1 MQFESIELVMD
12 AGLARVTLNQ
22 GEQGNPF
29 NAALCRD
36 WLALSTA
43 LASEKSLRAILITA
57 RGKYFSVGGDIRM
70 FTRNLDVL
78 PQCIREWTSTLH
90 TGIARIAR
98 LDAPTVVAVHGVA
111 MGGAV
116 GLVAGC
122 DLVFASSAASFGAAY
137 PSIGYS
143 CDAGTSR
150 ALATRMGVSRAKRFL
165 LCNETLAASA
175 AAECGLVDFLEAPDA
190 LHAAAEAAAQR
201 FAQGPTQAYGDIRR
215 LFASVT
221 HQSLEAQLE
230 DEAQSL
236 ARMAG
241 TEDAREGI
249 QAFSEKR
256 KPTFKG
262 R

>member
-1 MQFESIELVMD
+1 MTFESIDMVMD
-12 AGLARVTLNQ
+12 DGLARVTLNQ
-22 GEQGNPF
+22 AEQGNPF
-29 NAALCRD
+29 NATLCRE
-36 WLALSTA
+36 WLELANA
-43 LASEKSLRAILITA
+43 LASERTLRAILITA

-78 PQCIREWTSTLH
+78 PERIREWTGTLH
-90 TGIARIAR
+90 AGIARIAR

-116 GLVAGC
+116 GLVASC
-122 DLVFASSAASFGAAY
+122 DLVYASGSASFGAAY

-143 CDAGTSR
+143 CDAGSSK
-150 ALATRMGVSRAKRFL
+150 ALASRMGVSRGKRFL
-165 LCNETLAASA
+165 LCNETLDVSA
-175 AAECGLVDFLEAPDA
+175 AADCGLVDFVVDAEALQAD
-190 LHAAAEAAAQR
+190 AEAAARR
-201 FAQGPTQAYGDIRR
+201 FANGPTQAYGDIRR
-215 LFASVT
+215 LFSNVMQ
-221 HQSLEAQLE
+221 QSLEAQLE

-249 QAFSEKR
+249 LAFSEKR
-256 KPTFKG
+256 RPTFKG

>member
-1 MQFESIELVMD
+1 MIFESIELVMD
-12 AGLARVTLNQ
+12 DGLARVTLNQ
-22 GEQGNPF
+22 AELGNPI
-29 NAALCRD
+29 NAVFCRE
-36 WLALSTA
+36 WLDLSTV
-43 LASEKSLRAILITA
+43 LASEKSLRAVLITA
-57 RGKYFSVGGDIRM
+57 RGKFFSVGGDIRM

-78 PQCIREWTSTLH
+78 PDRIREWTGTLH

-116 GLVAGC
+116 GLVAAC
-122 DLVFASSAASFGAAY
+122 DLVYASNAASFGAAY

-143 CDAGTSR
+143 SDAGTSK
-150 ALATRMGVSRAKRFL
+150 ALATRMGVARGKRFL
-165 LCNETLAASA
+165 LCNETLDVTAAAS
-175 AAECGLVDFLEAPDA
+175 CGLVDFVVDA
-190 LHAAAEAAAQR
+190 DVLQAEAEIAARR
-201 FAQGPTQAYGDIRR
+201 FASGPTQAYGDIRR
-215 LFASVT
+215 LFARVSQ
-221 HQSLEAQLE
+221 QSLEAQLE

-236 ARMAG
+236 ARMAS

-249 QAFSEKR
+249 QAFAEKR